1 MSLITIIAYHPT
13 GYELRIGVTFE
24 KLSPTLRRLSA
35 RGYTPTREPVLTAEG
50 LPICPRHG
58 VPMQQRNRNGDIWY
72 SHKLVHPETGETVY
86 CRGYAGASSPGYDI
100 LLPATALVGQP
111 LSRDSQPSNLNH
123 NQGDPASPDSSQ
135 PLTEMHTDTLPE
147 RVVTS
152 AQDQSLV
159 VNQDRPNLPASNG
172 RLPQVPAALIT
183 PTQAAIATAL
193 FGPRP

>member
-24 KLSPTLRRLSA
+24 ELSPTLRRLSA

-100 LLPATALVGQP
+100 LLPAAAPAAQP
-111 LSRDSQPSNLNH
+111 LSQDSQPANI
-123 NQGDPASPDSSQ
+123 NQQQGELPPPGSSQ
-135 PLTEMHTDTLPE
+135 PLTEIQTDALPE
-147 RVVTS
+147 RLATS
-152 AQDQSLV
+152 AQDQPLV
-159 VNQDRPNLPASNG
+159 VNQDRPNLPARNG
-172 RLPQVPAALIT
+172 RLPQVPAAVTT
-183 PTQAAIATAL
+183 PPQAAIHTAL